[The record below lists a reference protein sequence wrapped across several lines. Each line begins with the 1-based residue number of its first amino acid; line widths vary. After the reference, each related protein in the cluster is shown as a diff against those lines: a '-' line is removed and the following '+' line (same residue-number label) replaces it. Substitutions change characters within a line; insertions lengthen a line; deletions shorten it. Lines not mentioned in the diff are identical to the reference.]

1 VSGITP
7 SYLRTQWRARH
18 ERGEAD
24 GVYVEI
30 YDAALGKEL
39 GRAAEVSEAK
49 SVLVLKGPISVC
61 TMRVWW

>member
-30 YDAALGKEL
+30 YDAALGKEF

-49 SVLVLKGPISVC
+49 SVLVLKS
-61 TMRVWW
+61 